1 MERKELIEK
10 VIAKLSGDPELLKT
24 VGELTL
30 DEDDFAPA
38 KGQLPDTMY
47 VLTGK
52 VRVKTDGDENL
63 YHYHPVIEDCFLNPE
78 ATENR
83 MVCSESLI
91 NLQEM
96 KKQYDSMSPTELV
109 ILAVS
114 KENFKKLQNQLDEMI
129 ADLLGSI
136 RHASER
142 LIAENEAR
150 VPKGSLDFEKLYR
163 AITTHLMTSSG
174 ILESGRLVREFDAD
188 ELDADESEEFL
199 LLVDKVEMTISILQ
213 QNQISFSR
221 NNRYIL
227 IRENEVPLG
236 GKKGMF
242 KWEMLIMQL
251 YPWLSVRE
259 VSSNIA
265 ADGLLTNTPG
275 QQLSDPSKTDPV
287 GSQKEPDKKK
297 KGFFSKLFG
306 KS

>member
-30 DEDDFAPA
+30 DEEDFSPA

-91 NLQEM
+91 KLQEM

-129 ADLLGSI
+129 ADLIGSI

-163 AITTHLMTSSG
+163 AITTHLMTSSRTYIG
-174 ILESGRLVREFDAD
+174 SALGEDSSVMERIDDVEYDIPEYNFGCCECDDCDRDCCDDCEDCDDEDEEDDEDPPEFYHGTFFGSFGR
-188 ELDADESEEFL
+188 
-199 LLVDKVEMTISILQ
+199 K
-213 QNQISFSR
+213 
-221 NNRYIL
+221 
-227 IRENEVPLG
+227 
-236 GKKGMF
+236 
-242 KWEMLIMQL
+242 
-251 YPWLSVRE
+251 
-259 VSSNIA
+259 
-265 ADGLLTNTPG
+265 
-275 QQLSDPSKTDPV
+275 
-287 GSQKEPDKKK
+287 
-297 KGFFSKLFG
+297 
-306 KS
+306 